1 MTTGHAGFDFARVRT
16 AMQRYVDDEILAGV
30 SYAVLHGRDLVA
42 VDCIGWADREQ
53 RIELRTDHI
62 FRVFSNTKLVTSCAV
77 LMLFEE
83 GRFALDDPIEHYI
96 PQLANRR
103 VLRPGAT
110 TLNDIEP
117 ANGPITI
124 RHLLTH
130 TSGLGYGLLD
140 PGTLLFNAYK
150 DHNVGNPETSLAEM
164 IDALADLPLLF
175 HPGTAWEYSVATDV
189 LARLIEIVADQ
200 RFDSFIQARIFD
212 RLDMH
217 DTGFVVPAAKRDRLT
232 AYYRGVDRADPM
244 KPGLIRID
252 DSPYPDAYLR
262 PFARLSGGGGLVSTL
277 PDMVAL
283 IRSLLPGGTTLLAP
297 ATLRAMMT
305 NQLRDGL
312 YVQFPHTGPR
322 HGTGFGLAGGV
333 TVLPRRVDPPD
344 STDELQWGGI
354 AGTVWWISPRINV
367 AAAVMTQRLF
377 ANGHPFALEFRQLV
391 YRACNSN

>member
-1 MTTGHAGFDFARVRT
+1 MPERARFDFASVRT
-16 AMQRYVDDEILAGV
+16 AMQRYVDAEILAGV

-42 VDCIGWADREQ
+42 LDCVGWADREQ
-53 RIELRTDHI
+53 RIELRADHI

-83 GRFALDDPIEHYI
+83 GRFALDDPIERYI

-110 TLNDIEP
+110 TLDDTVP

-130 TSGLGYGLLD
+130 TSGLGYGLFD
-140 PGTLLFNAYK
+140 PGTPLYKAY
-150 DHNVGNPETSLAEM
+150 DERNVRNPESPLSEM
-164 IDALADLPLLF
+164 IEALADLPLLF

-189 LARLIEIVADQ
+189 LGRLVEIIADQ
-200 RFDSFIQARIFD
+200 RFDTFIQARILD
-212 RLDMH
+212 RLGMH
-217 DTGFVVPAAKRDRLT
+217 DTAFMVPAARRDRLT
-232 AYYRGVDRADPM
+232 AYYRGVDRTDPM

-252 DSPYPDAYLR
+252 DAPYPEAYLR

-283 IRSLLPGGTTLLAP
+283 VRSLLPGGATLLAP
-297 ATLRAMMT
+297 ETIRAMMT

-312 YVQFPHTGPR
+312 CVQFPHTGPR
-322 HGTGFGLAGGV
+322 PGSGFGLAGGV
-333 TVLPRRVDPPD
+333 CVQPGPVDPPD
-344 STDELQWGGI
+344 ATGEVQWGGI
-354 AGTVWWISPRINV
+354 AGTQWWISPRTNV
-367 AAAVMTQRLF
+367 AAVLMTQRLF
-377 ANGHPFALEFRQLV
+377 ANGHPFAIEFRQRV
-391 YRACNSN
+391 YRACSPG